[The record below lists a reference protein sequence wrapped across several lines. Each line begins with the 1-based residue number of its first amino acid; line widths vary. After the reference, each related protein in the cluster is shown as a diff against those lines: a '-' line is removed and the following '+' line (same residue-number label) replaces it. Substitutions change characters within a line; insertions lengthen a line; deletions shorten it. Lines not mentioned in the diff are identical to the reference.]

1 VQRVYEAVVST
12 GNISVGRTE
21 TAIGMLAEVEIPPC
35 ESTDYERKEQ
45 DALCSANTSPQPM
58 VA

>member
-1 VQRVYEAVVST
+1 VYEAVVST